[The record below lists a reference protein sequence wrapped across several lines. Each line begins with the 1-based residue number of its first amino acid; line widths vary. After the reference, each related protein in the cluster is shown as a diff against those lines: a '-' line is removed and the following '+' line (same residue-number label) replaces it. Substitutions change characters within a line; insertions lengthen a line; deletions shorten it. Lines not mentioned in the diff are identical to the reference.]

1 MDGMSNFILEIT
13 DLNQQGQGVGRLDGQ
28 VVFVEGAIPGDA
40 VRVDILSRARH
51 YAVAT
56 VAELLR
62 PSPDRVTP
70 FCPVAERCGGC
81 ALQPMAYPA
90 QLAHKR
96 RHVVELLQ
104 RIGRLPEADALVRPV
119 LGMAEPFAYRCKI
132 QFPIRGTVD
141 QPEIGF
147 YARRSHDVVDSTTC
161 AVGHPVGDRV
171 RAVIRRYI
179 QQFKVKPYDE
189 ATHSGS
195 LRHLVVRVGHSTG
208 QVMVMLVSRT
218 NDLPGR
224 DWLKAELTHAI
235 ATFVPGPACPAYP
248 ASLVPS
254 GLAARSASGPD
265 AVEYAL
271 TTLVLN
277 LQPART
283 NVILGRQT
291 ETWYGPGWIED
302 RLLGLTFRI
311 SPLSFFQVNPRQT
324 EVLYQLAIDRLA
336 LKPGETCLDLY
347 CGTGTIALAL
357 ARSVQD
363 QLAAS
368 DTKAH
373 DQPIRVTGVESVAPA
388 IADARINAAQ
398 NGLEAVEFVVAEAET
413 WLPDAVARGA
423 IHPTAAV
430 IDPPRRG
437 CDDAL
442 LATLTQIQLERLV
455 YVSCNPATLA
465 RDLERLSA
473 AYSVVSVQPVDLFPW
488 TDSVECVCLLV
499 RREAQQ

>member
-1 MDGMSNFILEIT
+1 MDSMSSFSLEIT

-28 VVFVEGAIPGDA
+28 VIFVEGAIPGDI
-40 VRVDILSRARH
+40 VRAEIQSQARQ

-56 VAELLR
+56 VLELER
-62 PSPDRVTP
+62 PSPDRVLP
-70 FCPVAERCGGC
+70 FCPVADRCGGC

-132 QFPIRGTVD
+132 QFPIRGTWD

-147 YARRSHDVVDSTTC
+147 YARRSHDVVDSTIC

-171 RAVIRRYI
+171 RAVVRSYMTKY
-179 QQFKVKPYDE
+179 KVRPYDE

-218 NDLPGR
+218 NDLPAR
-224 DWLKAELTHAI
+224 DWLQAELARAI
-235 ATFVPGPACPAYP
+235 AQPLPGPAQTAGQ
-248 ASLVPS
+248 A
-254 GLAARSASGPD
+254 
-265 AVEYAL
+265 AL

-277 LQPART
+277 IQPART

-291 ETWYGPGWIED
+291 EIWYGPGWIED

-324 EVLYQLAIDRLA
+324 EVLYQLAIDLLA
-336 LKPGETCLDLY
+336 LKPGETGLDLY
-347 CGTGTIALAL
+347 CGTGTIAIAL
-357 ARSVQD
+357 ARSVMD
-363 QLAAS
+363 QATVAGAL
-368 DTKAH
+368 AH

-398 NGLEAVEFVVAEAET
+398 NGLEAVEFIVAEAEA
-413 WLPDAVARGA
+413 WLPAAIARGE
-423 IHPTAAV
+423 IQPSAAV

-437 CDDAL
+437 CDEAL
-442 LATLTQIQLERLV
+442 LTALREVRLERLV

-465 RDLERLSA
+465 RDLERLGT
-473 AYSVVSVQPVDLFPW
+473 AYAVVSVQPVDLFPW

-499 RREAQQ
+499 RK